1 MSYTK
6 EELLNIAFS
15 EEGYLEK
22 QSSAQLDDKTAN
34 AGSANYTKYARDLY
48 QAGYYSG
55 SKQGV
60 AWCSMFVDWCHY
72 IAAGKNKALAQKISC
87 QSGIYGAS
95 CTCSMNYYK
104 EAGRFYKTNPQP
116 GDQIYFGSGNS
127 STHTGMVWK
136 VDESRVYTVEG
147 NTSSESGV
155 IANGG
160 AVRKKSYLLTDGKIL
175 GYGRPRWEQE
185 KPDFTLPMMFLKR
198 GSRGATV
205 QALQILLE
213 NKNCPCGLYGADG
226 QFGVNT
232 ENALKIYQ
240 KRNDLRADGIAG
252 IATWSSLLGLGAT
265 S

>member
-6 EELLNIAFS
+6 EQLISIALS

-22 QSSAQLDDKTAN
+22 KSSAQLDDKTAN
-34 AGSANYTKYARDLY
+34 AGSANYTKYARDLH

-104 EAGRFYKTNPQP
+104 EAGRFYKTNPKP

-127 STHTGMVWK
+127 STHTGLVWK
-136 VDESRVYTVEG
+136 VDASRVYTVEG

-155 IANGG
+155 VPNGG
-160 AVRKKSYLLTDGKIL
+160 AVRKKSYLLTDSKII
-175 GYGRPRWEQE
+175 GYGRPRWEKTE
-185 KPDFTLPMMFLKR
+185 PDFTLPMMCLKR
-198 GSRGATV
+198 SSRGETV
-205 QALQILLE
+205 KALQILLE
-213 NKNCPCGLYGADG
+213 ANACSCGAHGADG

-232 ENALKIYQ
+232 ENALKNYQ
-240 KRNDLRADGIAG
+240 KRNGLQVDGIAG
-252 IATWSSLLGLGAT
+252 PASWSSLLGLGAEG
-265 S
+265 

>member
-1 MSYTK
+1 MRYTAK
-6 EELLNIAFS
+6 ELLDIALA

-22 QSSAQLDDKTAN
+22 KSSAQLDDKTAN

-72 IAAGKNKALAQKISC
+72 IAAGKNKTLAQEISC
-87 QSGIYGAS
+87 QSGIYGAG

-104 EAGRFYKTNPQP
+104 DAGRFYKNNPQA

-127 STHTGMVWK
+127 STHTGLVWK
-136 VDESRVYTVEG
+136 VDASRVYTVEG

-155 IANGG
+155 VANGG
-160 AVRKKSYLLTDGKIL
+160 AVRKKSYLLTDSKIL
-175 GYGRPRWEQE
+175 GYGRPRWEQAE
-185 KPDFTLPMMFLKR
+185 PDFTLPMMNLKR
-198 GSRGATV
+198 GSRGETV
-205 QALQILLE
+205 RALQILLE
-213 NKNCPCGLYGADG
+213 GRGSSCGLYGADG
-226 QFGVNT
+226 QLGVNT

-240 KRNDLRADGIAG
+240 KKNALQVDGIAG
-252 IATWSSLLGLGAT
+252 PATWSSLLGLGENG
-265 S
+265 